1 MNREIIA
8 KTLVGKGKL
17 AIQEKQKIVLDEL
30 VSKPLGCWIINH
42 KYSTK
47 QDKKNILLEG
57 TYDIQIWYAYD
68 DDKKTNVFYKTIPFS
83 GEFIIS
89 WKKVKTIDDE
99 TKQKVHV
106 IKYPT
111 ATSMNQINE
120 HEVEII
126 IESVYFVDVFQDSIL
141 TINTLEEDKEEEIID
156 EEIIMNVNP
165 NYLTS
170 KKSKE

>member
-17 AIQEKQKIVLDEL
+17 ALQERQVITLDEN

-42 KYSTK
+42 KFDTNQSG
-47 QDKKNILLEG
+47 KNIELSG

-68 DDKKTNVFYKTIPFS
+68 DDKKTNVFYKTVPFR
-83 GEFIIS
+83 GTFMVS
-89 WKKVKTIDDE
+89 WKKIKTLDDE

-111 ATSMNQINE
+111 ATGMNQKGE
-120 HEVEII
+120 HEVEIV

-141 TINTLEEDKEEEIID
+141 TINTLEEDKDDEIID

-165 NYLTS
+165 NYLTD
-170 KKSKE
+170 KKES

>member
-17 AIQEKQKIVLDEL
+17 AIQEKQIIHLDEN

-42 KYSTK
+42 KYDTS
-47 QDKKNILLEG
+47 QNNKNISLEG

-83 GEFIIS
+83 GTFMVS
-89 WKKVKTIDDE
+89 WKRVKTIDDE

-111 ATSMNQINE
+111 AIGMNQIND

-126 IESVYFVDVFQDSIL
+126 IESVYFVDVFQDSII
-141 TINTLEEDKEEEIID
+141 TVNTLEEDKDDEIID

-170 KKSKE
+170 KKDS

>member
-17 AIQEKQKIVLDEL
+17 ALQEKQIITLDEN

-42 KYSTK
+42 KFETTQK
-47 QDKKNILLEG
+47 GKNIELSG

-68 DDKKTNVFYKTIPFS
+68 DDQKTNVFYKTVPFN
-83 GEFIIS
+83 GMFMVS
-89 WKKVKTIDDE
+89 WKKIKTIDDE

-111 ATSMNQINE
+111 ATGMNQKSE

-141 TINTLEEDKEEEIID
+141 TINTLEEDKDDEIID

-165 NYLTS
+165 NYLTN
-170 KKSKE
+170 KKEN

>member
-17 AIQEKQKIVLDEL
+17 ALQEKQVIVLDEN

-42 KYSTK
+42 RFETN
-47 QDKKNILLEG
+47 QNGKNIELNG
-57 TYDIQIWYAYD
+57 TYDIQIWYAFD
-68 DDKKTNVFYKTIPFS
+68 DDKKTNVFYKTVPFN
-83 GEFIIS
+83 GTFMIS
-89 WKKVKTIDDE
+89 WKKIKTIDDE

-111 ATSMNQINE
+111 ATGMNQKNE

-141 TINTLEEDKEEEIID
+141 TINTLEEDKDDEIID

-165 NYLTS
+165 NYLTN
-170 KKSKE
+170 KKES

>member
-17 AIQEKQKIVLDEL
+17 AIQERQTISLEEN

-42 KYSTK
+42 KYDTK
-47 QDKKNILLEG
+47 QNGKNIELTG

-68 DDKKTNVFYKTIPFS
+68 DDKKTNVFYKTIPFN
-83 GEFIIS
+83 GVFMIS
-89 WKKVKTIDDE
+89 WKNVKTVDDE

-111 ATSMNQINE
+111 ATGMTQLNE

-141 TINTLEEDKEEEIID
+141 TINTVEEEKEDEKID

-165 NYLTS
+165 NYLTE
-170 KKSKE
+170 KK